1 VSPPPDPRRRKRP
14 TRSSDVEGLSS
25 VLDALLGEG
34 TLRAGRAVGLLARS
48 WASVVGDRLAEES
61 APVRLDDQG
70 SLLVRASSSAWA
82 AQVRFLAAEVAAAAN
97 RALGEDRVA
106 SVRVVVGREET
117 AKRRPSG
124 PGNW

>member
-1 VSPPPDPRRRKRP
+1 VSPSPDPTGRKRP
-14 TRSSDVEGLSS
+14 KRSPDAEGLSS

-34 TLRAGRAVGLLARS
+34 TLRAGRAVGLLGRS

-61 APVRLDDQG
+61 APVRLDDEG
-70 SLLVRASSSAWA
+70 SLLVRASSAAWA
-82 AQVRFLAAEVAAAAN
+82 AQVRFLATEIEAAAN

-117 AKRRPSG
+117 AKRRSPGS
-124 PGNW
+124 GNW

>member
-1 VSPPPDPRRRKRP
+1 MSPSPDPTGRKRP
-14 TRSSDVEGLSS
+14 KRSPETEGLSS

-34 TLRAGRAVGLLARS
+34 TLRAGRAIGLLGRS

-61 APVRLDDQG
+61 APVRLDDEG
-70 SLLVRASSSAWA
+70 SLLVRASSAAWA
-82 AQVRFLAAEVAAAAN
+82 AQVRFLATEIEAAAN

-106 SVRVVVGREET
+106 SVRVIVGREEA
-117 AKRRPSG
+117 AKRRPPG

>member
-1 VSPPPDPRRRKRP
+1 
-14 TRSSDVEGLSS
+14 
-25 VLDALLGEG
+25 
-34 TLRAGRAVGLLARS
+34 
-48 WASVVGDRLAEES
+48 
-61 APVRLDDQG
+61 LDDQG
-70 SLLVRASSSAWA
+70 WLLVRASSSAWA

-106 SVRVVVGREET
+106 SVRVVVGREQT

>member
-1 VSPPPDPRRRKRP
+1 MSPSPEPKRRKRAA
-14 TRSSDVEGLSS
+14 RSQDAEGLSS

-34 TLRAGRAVGLLARS
+34 TLRAGRAVGLLGRS

-70 SLLVRASSSAWA
+70 SLLVRASSAAWA
-82 AQVRFLAAEVAAAAN
+82 AQVRFLAAEVVTAAN

-106 SVRVVVGREET
+106 SVSVVVGREGT
-117 AKRRPSG
+117 VKRRPPGS
-124 PGNW
+124 GNW